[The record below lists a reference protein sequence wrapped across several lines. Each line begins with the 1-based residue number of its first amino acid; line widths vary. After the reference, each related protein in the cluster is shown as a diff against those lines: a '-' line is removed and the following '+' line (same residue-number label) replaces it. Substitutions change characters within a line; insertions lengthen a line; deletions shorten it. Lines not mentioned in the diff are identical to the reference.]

1 MPLPELNDDARREAL
16 NKAAEA
22 RKLRAEMKQRLKA
35 GEIDLNSVLNRAAD
49 DEVIAKTRV
58 SEVLEALPK
67 VGRVRAR
74 RLMERLDICRLVAC
88 VAWDPTSGSVCS
100 PSSTTVDRPVGRAQR
115 PRRRRKGH
123 GDRRPAGPASG
134 MARHGIS
141 DHPAPQTR

>member
-1 MPLPELNDDARREAL
+1 LTRWYKSRPAADVETSTMDVDPSGALDRMRGQPDEVGRGGLMPLPELNDDARREAL

-74 RLMERLDICRLVAC
+74 RLMERLDISSSRRLRGL
-88 VAWDPTSGSVCS
+88 GSNQRERLLAEFD
-100 PSSTTVDRPVGRAQR
+100 DR
-115 PRRRRKGH
+115 
-123 GDRRPAGPASG
+123 
-134 MARHGIS
+134 
-141 DHPAPQTR
+141 

>member
-35 GEIDLNSVLNRAAD
+35 GEIDLNSVLNRAAN

-74 RLMERLDICRLVAC
+74 RLMERLDISSSRRLRGL
-88 VAWDPTSGSVCS
+88 GSNQRERLLAEFD
-100 PSSTTVDRPVGRAQR
+100 DR
-115 PRRRRKGH
+115 
-123 GDRRPAGPASG
+123 
-134 MARHGIS
+134 
-141 DHPAPQTR
+141 